1 MLTLVLQ
8 ELAKKYYDA
17 GNTLVYIQGHSSD
30 QLGPGAYISPIRADW
45 PMADVNWD
53 CAVLA
58 DSTAWN
64 LVNKAWVPSV
74 ADDGCTPL
82 WWAKGSEFRPE
93 SSFSTV
99 LVSGPI

>member
-1 MLTLVLQ
+1 
-8 ELAKKYYDA
+8 
-17 GNTLVYIQGHSSD
+17 
-30 QLGPGAYISPIRADW
+30 
-45 PMADVNWD
+45 MADVNWD

-82 WWAKGSEFRPE
+82 WWAKGSKFRPE